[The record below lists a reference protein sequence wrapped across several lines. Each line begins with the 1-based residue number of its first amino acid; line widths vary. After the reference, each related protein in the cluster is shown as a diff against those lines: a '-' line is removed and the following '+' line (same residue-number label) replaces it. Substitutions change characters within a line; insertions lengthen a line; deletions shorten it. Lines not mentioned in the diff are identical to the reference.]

1 VPWKKFSDLM
11 SNVRLFLDSTGHV
24 RCLRSY
30 RPRRAAHGEKIF
42 FYRIRWPR
50 SNISPSFKISMLFN
64 VTLSCIT
71 LSIHQA
77 SFEFVKLKL
86 LMFKAKSYKITDVRC
101 GDKFGGLKQRERATC
116 IAHRY
121 VCSLSIII
129 GYIIYYW
136 LHHSLLATRSQS
148 SASLFLCE
156 KMGAV
161 LVITVLPIAKL
172 FNVALFVESC

>member
-1 VPWKKFSDLM
+1 MSGFFWTAPAMCAAYAATGHAGRHMVKKF
-11 SNVRLFLDSTGHV
+11 
-24 RCLRSY
+24 
-30 RPRRAAHGEKIF
+30 F

-50 SNISPSFKISMLFN
+50 SNISPSFKISMLF
-64 VTLSCIT
+64 CIT

-86 LMFKAKSYKITDVRC
+86 LMFKAKSYRITDVRC
-101 GDKFGGLKQRERATC
+101 GDKFGGLKQRERTTC

-121 VCSLSIII
+121 VCSLSITI

-148 SASLFLCE
+148 SAS
-156 KMGAV
+156 
-161 LVITVLPIAKL
+161 
-172 FNVALFVESC
+172 

>member
-1 VPWKKFSDLM
+1 MPWKKFSDLM

-42 FYRIRWPR
+42 FL
-50 SNISPSFKISMLFN
+50 SNSLASFKYFAVVQNFQCYSILRYQFIKLLSNLF
-64 VTLSCIT
+64 
-71 LSIHQA
+71 
-77 SFEFVKLKL
+77 KLKL
-86 LMFKAKSYKITDVRC
+86 LMFKANSYKITDVRC

-136 LHHSLLATRSQS
+136 LHHSLLSTRSQS
-148 SASLFLCE
+148 SAS
-156 KMGAV
+156 
-161 LVITVLPIAKL
+161 
-172 FNVALFVESC
+172 

>member
-1 VPWKKFSDLM
+1 
-11 SNVRLFLDSTGHV
+11 
-24 RCLRSY
+24 
-30 RPRRAAHGEKIF
+30 
-42 FYRIRWPR
+42 
-50 SNISPSFKISMLFN
+50 MLFN
-64 VTLSCIT
+64 IT

-129 GYIIYYW
+129 GYIIYY
-136 LHHSLLATRSQS
+136 
-148 SASLFLCE
+148 
-156 KMGAV
+156 
-161 LVITVLPIAKL
+161 
-172 FNVALFVESC
+172 

>member
-1 VPWKKFSDLM
+1 MYFGGGGGGRMTCADAKCFLNGHLGGLVLSRAMEEVFWFNEQCQAFSGQHRPCALSTQLQATQSGTWWKK
-11 SNVRLFLDSTGHV
+11 
-24 RCLRSY
+24 
-30 RPRRAAHGEKIF
+30 F

-50 SNISPSFKISMLFN
+50 SNISPSFKSSMLFN
-64 VTLSCIT
+64 ITLSYIT

-121 VCSLSIII
+121 VCSLSFII
-129 GYIIYYW
+129 GYIIHY
-136 LHHSLLATRSQS
+136 
-148 SASLFLCE
+148 
-156 KMGAV
+156 
-161 LVITVLPIAKL
+161 
-172 FNVALFVESC
+172 

>member
-1 VPWKKFSDLM
+1 MPWKKFSDLS

-30 RPRRAAHGEKIF
+30 RPRRAAHGEKFFFIEFVGLGQIF
-42 FYRIRWPR
+42 RRR
-50 SNISPSFKISMLFN
+50 SKFQCYSMLRYQFIKL
-64 VTLSCIT
+64 LSN
-71 LSIHQA
+71 L
-77 SFEFVKLKL
+77 FKLKL

-101 GDKFGGLKQRERATC
+101 GDKLGGLKQRERATC

-148 SASLFLCE
+148 SAS
-156 KMGAV
+156 
-161 LVITVLPIAKL
+161 
-172 FNVALFVESC
+172 